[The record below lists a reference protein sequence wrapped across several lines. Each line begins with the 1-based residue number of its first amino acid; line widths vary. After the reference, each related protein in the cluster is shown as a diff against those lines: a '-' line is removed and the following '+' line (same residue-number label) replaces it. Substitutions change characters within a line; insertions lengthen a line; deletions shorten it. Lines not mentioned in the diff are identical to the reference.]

1 MKPIVL
7 ASASPR
13 RKALLCAL
21 GINLRVQPSACE
33 EILDGTPTEVVISNA
48 TAKRDDVAGRLEE
61 PVIVVGADTIVVF
74 EGRILGKPGHR
85 EKAREMLR
93 TLSGGT
99 NTVYTGL
106 ALVDTETGASAQG
119 VERTDVTFRELSESE
134 IDAFVEA
141 VNPIDR
147 AGAYTCDGPGSLLIG
162 RYEGCYHNVL
172 GLPIVRLDLLF
183 REIGDTLFARI
194 DATRALYL

>member
-21 GINLRVQPSACE
+21 GIDVRVQPSTCE
-33 EILDGTPTEVVISNA
+33 ETLEGAPTDVVLSNA
-48 TAKRDDVAGRLEE
+48 TAKRDDVAGHINE
-61 PVIVVGADTIVVF
+61 PAIVVAADTIVVF
-74 EGRILGKPGHR
+74 EGRILGKPDDQDS
-85 EKAREMLR
+85 ARDMLR
-93 TLSGGT
+93 MLSNAT

-106 ALVDTETGASAQG
+106 ALVDSATAASAQC
-119 VERTDVTFRELSESE
+119 VERTDVTFRALTDAE
-134 IDAFVEA
+134 IDTFVDA

-147 AGAYTCDGPGSLLIG
+147 AGAYTCDGPGSLLIA
-162 RYEGCYHNVL
+162 RYEGCYQNVL

-183 REIGDTLFARI
+183 REIGDNLFERI
-194 DATRALYL
+194 DPSKAIYL